1 MNKISKPHIVDFL
14 RLADQ
19 NKWFSPRIRYASVRS
34 KPELIADLRHRFL
47 DRLTD
52 HQTIEFLPCH
62 QNACLPS
69 IEYCLERRK
78 FLLDGSPVNV
88 PKVSRDRP
96 GFSIDHRAVTLDFG
110 CPPLSPASLSKP
122 PTSASS
128 SASEELSIH
137 GLPAALERI
146 PPP

>member
-47 DRLTD
+47 DQLDGTRI
-52 HQTIEFLPCH
+52 HFLPH
-62 QNACLPS
+62 HLNTCLPS

-96 GFSIDHRAVTLDFG
+96 GFSIDHRAVTLSFEY
-110 CPPLSPASLSKP
+110 PQPSPASPSTGP
-122 PTSASS
+122 ASAASS
-128 SASEELSIH
+128 MSGELSIDDL
-137 GLPAALERI
+137 GAALEQI
-146 PPP
+146 PLP

>member
-47 DRLTD
+47 DQLDGTLI
-52 HQTIEFLPCH
+52 HFLPRH
-62 QNACLPS
+62 LNACLPS

-96 GFSIDHRAVTLDFG
+96 GFSIDRRAVTLDFG
-110 CPPLSPASLSKP
+110 CPQPSPASPSTGP
-122 PTSASS
+122 ASAASS
-128 SASEELSIH
+128 MSGELSIDDL
-137 GLPAALERI
+137 GAALERI
-146 PPP
+146 PLP

>member
-47 DRLTD
+47 DHLEDNRI
-52 HQTIEFLPCH
+52 QFLPLH
-62 QNACLPS
+62 LNTCLPS

-110 CPPLSPASLSKP
+110 CPSPTPLSPSTKPASA
-122 PTSASS
+122 ASS
-128 SASEELSIH
+128 ESGELGTDDLS
-137 GLPAALERI
+137 AALERI
-146 PPP
+146 PLP

>member
-34 KPELIADLRHRFL
+34 KPELIADLRHRF
-47 DRLTD
+47 RD
-52 HQTIEFLPCH
+52 HLRIQFFPLHP
-62 QNACLPS
+62 NACLPD
-69 IEYCLERRK
+69 IAYCLDRRK

-110 CPPLSPASLSKP
+110 YQPPTPLSPSTEPASA
-122 PTSASS
+122 ASS
-128 SASEELSIH
+128 ESVERGTDDLEAS
-137 GLPAALERI
+137 LERI
-146 PPP
+146 QLP